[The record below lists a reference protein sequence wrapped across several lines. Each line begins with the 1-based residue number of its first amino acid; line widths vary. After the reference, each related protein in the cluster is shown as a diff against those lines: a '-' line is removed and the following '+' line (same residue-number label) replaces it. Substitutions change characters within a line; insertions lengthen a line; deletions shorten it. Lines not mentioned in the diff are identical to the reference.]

1 MRWLFLWWLLLVI
14 VVRINC
20 DEKITTTQVMI
31 VMCDDAAD
39 VDDSGDV
46 DVSEAPLTEGGQTLT
61 IEVGMTS
68 VTMLSRRMGR
78 RPEEKK
84 TTLTQVWMVGLR
96 PPITVGPGFCYFRQL
111 HP

>member
-1 MRWLFLWWLLLVI
+1 MV

-46 DVSEAPLTEGGQTLT
+46 DVSEAPHTAPLTEEGQTLT
-61 IEVGMTS
+61 IEVGVTS
-68 VTMLSRRMGR
+68 VTMLSRRMGKR
-78 RPEEKK
+78 REEKK

-96 PPITVGPGFCYFRQL
+96 PAITVGPGFCYFRQL
-111 HP
+111 HL

>member
-1 MRWLFLWWLLLVI
+1 MV

-46 DVSEAPLTEGGQTLT
+46 GVSKAPHTAPFTEGGQTLT
-61 IEVGMTS
+61 KEVGVTS

-78 RPEEKK
+78 RREEKK
-84 TTLTQVWMVGLR
+84 TPLTQVWMVGLR
-96 PPITVGPGFCYFRQL
+96 QAITAGPGFCCFRQL
-111 HP
+111 YSSKTC

>member
-1 MRWLFLWWLLLVI
+1 MI

-46 DVSEAPLTEGGQTLT
+46 GVSEALLTEGRQTLK

-68 VTMLSRRMGR
+68 VTMLNRRMGKR
-78 RPEEKK
+78 REEKK
-84 TTLTQVWMVGLR
+84 TTSTQVWMVGLR
-96 PPITVGPGFCYFRQL
+96 PAITVGPGFCFFFVNFIS
-111 HP
+111 

>member
-1 MRWLFLWWLLLVI
+1 MSLWWLLLVV

-31 VMCDDAAD
+31 VICDDAVG
-39 VDDSGDV
+39 VDA
-46 DVSEAPLTEGGQTLT
+46 APLTEGGQTLT

-78 RPEEKK
+78 RREEKK
-84 TTLTQVWMVGLR
+84 TPLTQVWMVGLR
-96 PPITVGPGFCYFRQL
+96 PAITVGPGFCYFRQH
-111 HP
+111 HPFKLLKIAR